1 MRIILLINSLGTGGA
16 EFSTLTFYK
25 WLKKR
30 KNTKIKVVFFKKLE
44 TQFEPLDFDLT
55 DIDYLNENSI
65 FKRLRYFNR
74 IVKSYNPDIV
84 HSVLFEANLVARL
97 SKIFTGNFIHLE
109 SLVNQTYSPHRLND
123 PNVNLIKLESYRI
136 LDMITQK
143 FGVDH
148 FHSNGKTVSDHYQ
161 HKLHIS
167 EDRITVIPRGRNSN
181 KYLENPISTDEI
193 ITRIDLKD
201 KIILINVAR
210 HEFQKAQDV
219 LLEALSKLPEL
230 SDKYILLLVGRK
242 GESTLNITN
251 KIKEF
256 NLEDNV
262 KIMGFRDDVVKLLSI
277 SDIFVF
283 PSRFEGLPGALI
295 EAEAAGL
302 PIICSDIPNNLEVV
316 EENNNALIFPVDNAN
331 LLAQNIK
338 KLVLDENLRK
348 SMGAVSLNLFK
359 EKFTIENVHER
370 MHMLLK
376 SLI

>member
-25 WLKKR
+25 WLKKK

-97 SKIFTGNFIHLE
+97 SKIFMGNFIHLE

-316 EENNNALIFPVDNAN
+316 EENNNALIFPVDNSN
-331 LLAQNIK
+331 LLAQHIK
-338 KLVLDENLRK
+338 KLVLDANLRK